1 MSITIKRNNGWSGTD
16 SGIQIKIND
25 KKVASIN
32 EKRSL
37 EIQLHDEH
45 NYIQVTQ
52 FGLKSKKV
60 DVEKGDILEIKQ
72 SWWHKMSFPFSLLI
86 YFLVMFI
93 PDLRSKL
100 IAILTLGIM
109 HDFSLYIFNGFKIN
123 VLNRENSE

>member
-1 MSITIKRNNGWSGTD
+1 MSITIKRNTGWSGTA

-109 HDFSLYIFNGFKIN
+109 LVFSLYIFNGFKII